1 MLAPFIE
8 GMSRAVLAAI
18 LLVPFLSIFGGS
30 VWADARLPDV
40 ALTEAAIAHYDALS
54 AMSPWPALPD
64 GPSLRPGDADRR
76 VPQLRQRLRI
86 TDEGSDWWSP
96 DNLGEIYDPG
106 LERAVRRFQQRNGLV
121 VDGIV
126 GPATRTALNV
136 APARRAAMLRVNL
149 HRLRQLVPWPA
160 RFVLVHVPAFE
171 AFAVENDVVRIR
183 SRAIVGRPT
192 RQTPEFRS
200 AIEEMVFNPF
210 WTVPVKLARRDIA
223 PKAHGDPGYLAEQGI
238 RVYQSWAADAPE
250 IDPAGV
256 DWTALPSTV
265 KLRQDP
271 GPKNA
276 LGRVKF
282 LFPNPYDVY
291 LHDTPGRELFARLP
305 RAFSSGCVR
314 LERALDLAQWLLEDY
329 PAWSPDAVRGA
340 ADGGARVAVR
350 LRAPV
355 PVIFT
360 YLTAWAG
367 ADGVVQFRDDLYG
380 RDRIDPRQVADADP
394 DACHVDDP
402 ALSQYDHRDSGP
414 QRDGDRGLL
423 RPEN

>member
-1 MLAPFIE
+1 MRAPFFDI
-8 GMSRAVLAAI
+8 MSRAGLIVT
-18 LLVPFLSIFGGS
+18 LVVVCLSVIR
-30 VWADARLPDV
+30 VPAWADARLPDL
-40 ALTEAAIAHYDALS
+40 AQTEAAVAHYDALS
-54 AMSPWPALPD
+54 AMSVWPTIPD
-64 GPSLRPGDADRR
+64 GPLLRPGEVDRR
-76 VPQLRQRLRI
+76 VPLLRKRLRI
-86 TDEGSDWWSP
+86 TDEGGDWWSP
-96 DNLGEIYDPG
+96 NNRSEIYDPG
-106 LERAVRRFQQRNGLV
+106 LERVVRRFQQRHGLV

-126 GPATRTALNV
+126 GPKTRAALNV

-149 HRLRQLVPWPA
+149 HRLRQLEPWPE
-160 RFVLVHVPAFE
+160 RFVLVQVPAFE
-171 AFAVENDVVRIR
+171 AFAIENRVVRIR

-192 RQTPEFRS
+192 RQTPELRS

-223 PKAHGDPGYLAEQGI
+223 PKAHRDLGYLAEQGI

-256 DWTALPSTV
+256 DWSALPSTI

-291 LHDTPGRELFARLP
+291 LHDTPGRKLFARLP
-305 RAFSSGCVR
+305 RSFSSGCVR
-314 LERALDLAQWLLEDY
+314 LERALDLAQWLLEDD
-329 PAWSPDAVRGA
+329 PAWPPEAVHGA
-340 ADGGARVAVR
+340 AHGDVRVRVR
-350 LRAPV
+350 LRTPV

-367 ADGVVQFRDDLYG
+367 EDGVVEFRDDLYS
-380 RDRIDPRQVADADP
+380 RDPIDPIQVADTDP

-402 ALSQYDHRDSGP
+402 ALSQ
-414 QRDGDRGLL
+414 
-423 RPEN
+423 